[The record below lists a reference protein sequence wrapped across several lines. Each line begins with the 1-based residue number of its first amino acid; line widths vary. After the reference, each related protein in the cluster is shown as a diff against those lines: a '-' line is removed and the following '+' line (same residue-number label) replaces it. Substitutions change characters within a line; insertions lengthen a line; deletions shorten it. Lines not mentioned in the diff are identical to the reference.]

1 MNKLR
6 NEIDIYWTFEAKA
19 RVCHIYIYVVFVLVL
34 VCVLALKMSCQRCAE
49 MLILQVSVSA
59 HFWRSYVLPCR
70 KVMPK
75 FSVKTTDGCM
85 VLMNYVIL
93 PCRR

>member
-6 NEIDIYWTFEAKA
+6 NEIDVCWTFEEKLSCVA
-19 RVCHIYIYVVFVLVL
+19 YIYVVLVL
-34 VCVLALKMSCQRCAE
+34 VCVLALKMSCQRCAK